1 MFCGVQS
8 VIYDMEQFVY
18 NAQPHEKI
26 ILQNY
31 VNRCSTL
38 HGVISIVNYLTA
50 AIVVTI
56 PFLAPD
62 QNFPTAA
69 AYPFSVDSGILM
81 YLAYLHQSFAG
92 FQCSSGVTI
101 DCQTALMV
109 WFAAARLE
117 ILAEEVKYVNDV
129 DGFHSFIRKHRM
141 LLAYASDVC
150 NTMSYVALASST
162 TCGIA
167 AIMSSVQ
174 LFGVSYLHREK
185 ITLFQL
191 TGSNEYF
198 LIESSKYLLMAMKIF
213 N

>member
-8 VIYDMEQFVY
+8 LIYDMEQFLY
-18 NAQPHEKI
+18 YAQPHEKI

-31 VNRCSTL
+31 VNRCSTFY
-38 HGVISIVNYLTA
+38 GVISIVNYLTTA
-50 AIVVTI
+50 LVVAI
-56 PFLAPD
+56 PFLTPD

-92 FQCSSGVTI
+92 FQCSSGVTV
-101 DCQTALMV
+101 DCQAALMV

-117 ILAEEVKYVNDV
+117 ILAEELKYINDV
-129 DGFHSFIRKHRM
+129 DGFHEFIKKHRM
-141 LLAYASDVC
+141 LLAYASDVA

-162 TCGIA
+162 ACGIA

-174 LFGVSYLHREK
+174 LFGVSYLP
-185 ITLFQL
+185 LA
-191 TGSNEYF
+191 
-198 LIESSKYLLMAMKIF
+198 SSVTDF
-213 N
+213 